1 MTGAGRLR
9 EVGEGASRRGRAVSG
24 SGAGGGC
31 ARRWAKGAVAVAGE
45 CWADAACWAERPR
58 RAAGLAQE
66 RERGKSERAVGKKG
80 PRAEMKK
87 GRRRKDFFFPN
98 KIFQIHFQMIF
109 FLILIQILVKVSH
122 YKNKCAAA

>member
-9 EVGEGASRRGRAVSG
+9 EVGEGAGRRGQAVSG

-87 GRRRKDFFFPN
+87 GRRRKEFFFSKQNFPN
-98 KIFQIHFQMIF
+98 SFSND
-109 FLILIQILVKVSH
+109 FLFDFNS
-122 YKNKCAAA
+122 NSS